1 MNEIASQG
9 QLRLAYLRWALVTVP
24 AIVFLGFLS
33 GRLANSGFGNRWF
46 ASLDLPA
53 ITPPGWVFGVV
64 WPILY
69 IMLGLSLAMILHA
82 RGAKGRGFALTLFFV
97 QLIANFA
104 WSPLFFGQY
113 QVTSALYLIIFIL
126 MTTAAVQGIK
136 VDLPSASSAKT
147 LEAQKSRVIAV
158 SNDGTVSIDAI
169 PVSMSELETQLR
181 SSIATTPDLAVI
193 LRGDRAVQY
202 DKVMQ
207 VLDLC
212 SKVGVPSL
220 GMASTRPPASAPG
233 GGA

>member
-1 MNEIASQG
+1 MGMQVGGGKKPYNEI
-9 QLRLAYLRWALVTVP
+9 
-24 AIVFLGFLS
+24 
-33 GRLANSGFGNRWF
+33 N
-46 ASLDLPA
+46 
-53 ITPPGWVFGVV
+53 ITPFVDVV
-64 WPILY
+64 LV
-69 IMLGLSLAMILHA
+69 L
-82 RGAKGRGFALTLFFV
+82 
-97 QLIANFA
+97 
-104 WSPLFFGQY
+104 
-113 QVTSALYLIIFIL
+113 LIIFIL

-169 PVSMSELETQLR
+169 PVSLAELESQLR

-220 GMASTRPPASAPG
+220 GMASTRPPSAN
-233 GGA
+233 